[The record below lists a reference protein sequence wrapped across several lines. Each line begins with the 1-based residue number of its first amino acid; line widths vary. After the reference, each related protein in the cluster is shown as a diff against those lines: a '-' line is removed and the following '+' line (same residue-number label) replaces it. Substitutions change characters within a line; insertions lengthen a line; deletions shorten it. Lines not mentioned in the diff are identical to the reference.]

1 MSTTESGRAF
11 EASGGHST
19 GEAVGHHV
27 QDIVDRSKSAS
38 ADAAAG
44 VARAAETIAN
54 SVAGELPALAEYVR
68 GAGQKI
74 DRLASDL
81 RDKKVG
87 ELLSS
92 AAEFGRS
99 QPVVLLAGAALVGF
113 ALSRLIKAG
122 VAAPPPAEAQAPAT
136 DPWRSYQRGNEGN
149 QSW

>member
-1 MSTTESGRAF
+1 MSTTESRQAF
-11 EASGGHST
+11 EASGPHST
-19 GEAVGHHV
+19 GEAVGDHV
-27 QDIVDRSKSAS
+27 QGVISRSKSAS

-44 VARAAETIAN
+44 VARVAETIAD
-54 SVAGELPALAEYVR
+54 SVHGELPALAEYVR

-81 RDKKVG
+81 RDKNVG

-92 AAEFGRS
+92 AAEFGRT

-122 VAAPPPAEAQAPAT
+122 LVAPPPAEAQAPAT
-136 DPWRSYQRGNEGN
+136 DPWRSYQRVNEGN